1 MRFTMPRG
9 AEAPVWWAEVDD
21 VRERIERRRAGER
34 LRARGVRELRGAPRL
49 VPVSSGENTRRAAG
63 AGRAPQARQRP
74 RRPIARRVGPR
85 PDRVAALAV
94 WLGLLLVVAAL
105 LSASH

>member
-34 LRARGVRELRGAPRL
+34 LRARGVRDLRGAPRL
-49 VPVSSGENTRRAAG
+49 VPVSSGARPRHGAAAG
-63 AGRAPQARQRP
+63 EAPLTRQRP

-94 WLGLLLVVAAL
+94 WLGVLLVVAAL
-105 LSASH
+105 LSASR